1 MHDRSVFDI
10 RLTTP
15 AGLLLAVA
23 VWILNQR
30 RPVTSTVSVG
40 DFDVGGLMSTT
51 SQWFVWTPSIP
62 MNGPETTFKG
72 VTYGSDDS
80 TPSMHL
86 PDAAVR
92 TIGLRTMAVQIDY
105 WLVCLTFLLATVS
118 TSRRRWPGRA
128 DIQMR
133 ETSAEKNP
141 GLESGYTA
149 FGPSV
154 DMHKRGTAG

>member
-23 VWILNQR
+23 VWILTQR

-40 DFDVGGLMSTT
+40 DLDVGGLMSTT

-62 MNGPETTFKG
+62 MNGPETTVKN

-80 TPSMHL
+80 TPAMHL
-86 PDAAVR
+86 PGAALW

-118 TSRRRWPGRA
+118 TSRRRRPGRA

-141 GLESGYTA
+141 ELESGYTA
-149 FGPSV
+149 LGPSI
-154 DMHKRGTAG
+154 DMHKLGTAG